1 MQQIARRNLPNVGR
15 ERTEHEPRGGGR
27 RGVTVEVVGTFQT
40 AAIADEQGTRY
51 RAPGPSVSVPRCFRS
66 VAIVWAT
73 FRITDRRPA
82 LYFVFVNHTPKIRK
96 PTDGGNA
103 SGSGAANLRAHASAR
118 RWGAVLWGVLLG
130 GYVLRGAVSLAPYC
144 MPPGPPSLFPIP
156 PGGVFLSGGGVPLT
170 SPPGF
175 FTRAKFSNPFGGRVS
190 VRRPASRR
198 WALTA
203 RRSCPFFDFRAFL
216 AVREEL
222 GQRAPFVQNTAV
234 SVALDGGRGTGGHL

>member
-1 MQQIARRNLPNVGR
+1 MGNVSYNRQAARPVFRICEPYPKDTKTDGRRQRLRIRRGQPQGERIGPALGCGSLGCPVRWLRSKGCGNIGPVLYAPRAPLPVPH
-15 ERTEHEPRGGGR
+15 TPRG
-27 RGVTVEVVGTFQT
+27 
-40 AAIADEQGTRY
+40 
-51 RAPGPSVSVPRCFRS
+51 CFFK
-66 VAIVWAT
+66 W
-73 FRITDRRPA
+73 
-82 LYFVFVNHTPKIRK
+82 
-96 PTDGGNA
+96 
-103 SGSGAANLRAHASAR
+103 
-118 RWGAVLWGVLLG
+118 
-130 GYVLRGAVSLAPYC
+130 
-144 MPPGPPSLFPIP
+144 
-156 PGGVFLSGGGVPLT
+156 GGVPLT

-222 GQRAPFVQNTAV
+222 GRRAPFVQNTAV